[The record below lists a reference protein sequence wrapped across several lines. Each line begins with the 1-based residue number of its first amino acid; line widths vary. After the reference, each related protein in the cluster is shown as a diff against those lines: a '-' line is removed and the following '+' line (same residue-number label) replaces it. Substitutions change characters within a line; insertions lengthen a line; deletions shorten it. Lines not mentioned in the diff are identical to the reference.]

1 MHKSKPNRFSAI
13 SQKNCYR
20 PKCISQNQTGFQQFH
35 KKMQQANM
43 QTQNQTGF
51 QQFHEKI
58 ATGTCQKQT
67 GFQQFHEKN
76 ATGQNA

>member
-1 MHKSKPNRFSAI
+1 
-13 SQKNCYR
+13 
-20 PKCISQNQTGFQQFH
+20 
-35 KKMQQANM
+35 M

-58 ATGTCQKQT
+58 ATGTCQNQT
-67 GFQQFHEKN
+67 GFQQFHEKI